1 MLHFPIRKIFSE
13 IFDFKPANFQ
23 KWPGKIRLG
32 PNKARDVKS
41 GTEVIL
47 LVSICYKSIL
57 FGAAYEHKYD
67 YECKIPSPCIVLG
80 CSNTPDPKR
89 GIILHKIPY
98 DGNSR
103 PEAIKRHKRW
113 VDFVK
118 HKHAKLEP
126 SSSSWIYS
134 KHLEAGRTCSPSK
147 FAGANLHSVAK
158 KKDEIDVSS
167 FPTLFAAC
175 ASEGDQQVIKQN
187 CIYDDDISQVFLP
200 YVTIKKFLDCEGGTY
215 CCRRAST
222 LHINRV

>member
-1 MLHFPIRKIFSE
+1 MHVYGNIYLIQLKCIWKNFYFSLKNRPWRRDDSNDMLHFPIRKIFSE

-32 PNKARDVKS
+32 PNKSRDVKS

-80 CSNTPDPKR
+80 CSNTPDPKS

-126 SSSSWIYS
+126 SSSSWYTRSIWR
-134 KHLEAGRTCSPSK
+134 LDALARQV
-147 FAGANLHSVAK
+147 NLPGQTYIPWLK
-158 KKDEIDVSS
+158 KKMRSM
-167 FPTLFAAC
+167 FHR
-175 ASEGDQQVIKQN
+175 
-187 CIYDDDISQVFLP
+187 SQH
-200 YVTIKKFLDCEGGTY
+200 C
-215 CCRRAST
+215 S
-222 LHINRV
+222 LHAQAKATNKL

>member
-23 KWPGKIRLG
+23 KWPGKIRLS
-32 PNKARDVKS
+32 PNNARDVKS

-57 FGAAYEHKYD
+57 FGAAYEHKY
-67 YECKIPSPCIVLG
+67 ECKIPSLCVVFG
-80 CSNTPDPKR
+80 CSNTLDPKS
-89 GIILHKIPY
+89 GIILHKIPC

-103 PEAIKRHKRW
+103 PEAIKRRKRW

-118 HKHAKLEP
+118 RKHAKLEL

-134 KHLEAGRTCSPSK
+134 KHLEAGRICSPSK

-158 KKDEIDVSS
+158 K
-167 FPTLFAAC
+167 
-175 ASEGDQQVIKQN
+175 
-187 CIYDDDISQVFLP
+187 
-200 YVTIKKFLDCEGGTY
+200 
-215 CCRRAST
+215 R
-222 LHINRV
+222 